1 MSLTKGCRSCV
12 PVERGGA
19 IVARS
24 GIEREPL
31 GLSTVLDPVCR
42 LEAGVQQ

>member
-1 MSLTKGCRSCV
+1 MSLTKSCRSCI

-19 IVARS
+19 VVARS
-24 GIEREPL
+24 GIESEPL
-31 GLSTVLDPVCR
+31 GLTTVPDPVCR